1 MEKQY
6 EFKFSAS
13 AVGYIL
19 ALLNKRPREES
30 NEFYLAIERTI
41 KEQDEQAE
49 KGVAEA
55 VHFLLQRMEKLEATT
70 AQVQAQDGAKEACGQ
85 YDVTDAQTGRA
96 QGTMTWG
103 ELRNQD

>member
-6 EFKFSAS
+6 VFRFSAS

-49 KGVAEA
+49 KGVAESQVMPA
-55 VHFLLQRMEKLEATT
+55 GLLAAKQI
-70 AQVQAQDGAKEACGQ
+70 QGNGADRDPAG
-85 YDVTDAQTGRA
+85 G
-96 QGTMTWG
+96 
-103 ELRNQD
+103 

>member
-30 NEFYLAIERTI
+30 NEFYLAIERAI
-41 KEQDEQAE
+41 KEQDEEAE
-49 KGVAEA
+49 KGVAESQVMPA
-55 VHFLLQRMEKLEATT
+55 RLLAAKQL
-70 AQVQAQDGAKEACGQ
+70 QGNGADRDPAG
-85 YDVTDAQTGRA
+85 D
-96 QGTMTWG
+96 
-103 ELRNQD
+103 

>member
-30 NEFYLAIERTI
+30 NEFYLAIERAI
-41 KEQDEQAE
+41 KEQDEETE
-49 KGVAEA
+49 KGFSDSQMIPEEMRAAKQLQGNGA
-55 VHFLLQRMEKLEATT
+55 VRDPA
-70 AQVQAQDGAKEACGQ
+70 GG
-85 YDVTDAQTGRA
+85 
-96 QGTMTWG
+96 
-103 ELRNQD
+103 

>member
-30 NEFYLAIERTI
+30 NEFYLAIERSI
-41 KEQDEQAE
+41 KEQDEAAE
-49 KGVAEA
+49 KGVSES
-55 VHFLLQRMEKLEATT
+55 
-70 AQVQAQDGAKEACGQ
+70 QVMPAGMLAAGKP
-85 YDVTDAQTGRA
+85 
-96 QGTMTWG
+96 QGNG
-103 ELRNQD
+103 KAPEI

>member
-30 NEFYLAIERTI
+30 NEFYLAIERAI
-41 KEQDEQAE
+41 KEQDEETE
-49 KGVAEA
+49 KGSVSESQMMPAGMLA
-55 VHFLLQRMEKLEATT
+55 ASKT
-70 AQVQAQDGAKEACGQ
+70 
-85 YDVTDAQTGRA
+85 
-96 QGTMTWG
+96 QGNG
-103 ELRNQD
+103 KPPEL

>member
-30 NEFYLAIERTI
+30 NEFYLAIERSV
-41 KEQDEQAE
+41 KEQDDAADQ
-49 KGVAEA
+49 
-55 VHFLLQRMEKLEATT
+55 
-70 AQVQAQDGAKEACGQ
+70 GASEVMPAGMLAAKQ
-85 YDVTDAQTGRA
+85 I
-96 QGTMTWG
+96 QGNG
-103 ELRNQD
+103 ADRDPAGG

>member
-30 NEFYLAIERTI
+30 NEFYLAIERAV
-41 KEQDEQAE
+41 KEQDEEAE
-49 KGVAEA
+49 KGIAEGQVMPAGLLAAKQLQGNGA
-55 VHFLLQRMEKLEATT
+55 VRDPA
-70 AQVQAQDGAKEACGQ
+70 GG
-85 YDVTDAQTGRA
+85 
-96 QGTMTWG
+96 
-103 ELRNQD
+103 